1 MRGRSR
7 VTLQPQTVHRV
18 DEIVAGAQS
27 EGRAPSLVTGIVRDG
42 ELEYVSGAGELPVP
56 DANTQYRIGSISKTL
71 TAALL
76 LRLRD
81 DGKLSLEEPLE
92 RHLPGT
98 ALGRVTL
105 RQLLAHSGGVQR
117 EPDGAWWERSVGGDL
132 QTLVATI
139 GPDKAAWP
147 PLRRYHY
154 SNLAYGLLG
163 GVAAKVAGTDWW
175 TAVRESFLEPLGMD
189 RTTYQATQPFAR
201 GYLVHPWHGTLRE
214 EPRHDSGAM
223 APAGQ
228 LWSTVTD
235 LARWAAFLAAPDPR
249 LLAPATMREMA
260 SPAII
265 ADPERWSGGQGLG
278 LQLWRRGE
286 RVFAGHTG
294 SMPGYLAILV
304 THRPSRTGVVAFANA
319 YRLGISGGIGGLG
332 IRLLEAVLD
341 GEPAPPPRPWR
352 PGAAPPNEVEPLC
365 GRWWWMGL
373 EYEARWD
380 SESRELVLRSLGPTP
395 TTPWRFTSVG
405 GDRWRC
411 RSGENDGEYL
421 RVRRSRAGTVA
432 ALDIATWVFT
442 RDPWPAM

>member
-1 MRGRSR
+1 M
-7 VTLQPQTVHRV
+7 TLQSQTVHRV
-18 DEIVAGAQS
+18 DDLVAGAQS
-27 EGRAPSLVTGIVRDG
+27 EGRVPSLVAGVVRDG
-42 ELEYVSGAGELPVP
+42 VLEHVSGAGGLPTP
-56 DANTQYRIGSISKTL
+56 DADTQYRIGSISKSM

-81 DGKLSLEEPLE
+81 DGKLGLEEPLD

-105 RQLLAHSGGVQR
+105 RQLLAHAGGAQR

-132 QTLVATI
+132 QSLVAGT
-139 GPDKAAWP
+139 GPEKAAWP

-175 TAVRESFLEPLGMD
+175 SAVRERLLEPLGMP

-201 GYLVHPWHGTLRE
+201 GYVVHPWHGTLRE
-214 EPRHDSGAM
+214 EPRHDAGAM

-235 LARWAAFLAAPDPR
+235 LARWAAFLAGPDPEV
-249 LLAPATMREMA
+249 LAPATVREMA
-260 SPAII
+260 SPVVLG
-265 ADPERWSGGQGLG
+265 DPERWTAGYGLG

-286 RVFAGHTG
+286 RVYAGHSG

-304 THRPSRTGVVAFANA
+304 THRASRTGVVAFANA
-319 YRLGISGGIGGLG
+319 YRLSMPGGIGGLG
-332 IRLLEAVLD
+332 LRLLDAVLD
-341 GEPAPPPRPWR
+341 SEPAPPARPWR
-352 PGAAPPNEVEPLC
+352 PGAAPPNDVEPLC
-365 GRWWWMGL
+365 GRWWWMGQ
-373 EYEARWD
+373 EYEAHWD

-395 TTPWRFTSVG
+395 MVPWRFAPLG
-405 GDRWRC
+405 ADRWRC

-421 RVRRSRAGTVA
+421 KVHRGRAGTVA